1 MRITHEG
8 RVGIGGGATS
18 KLQVNYTEGTLS
30 SYDYSTTSTWYG
42 KGLGIIGGSGGF
54 IYGHDINH
62 SIFFRKSPWGT
73 ADHNAYVNPGYHAF
87 LTGALVGSNSLTE
100 KMRIAANGN
109 VGIGTSDPKQHL
121 HVYGG
126 STATELYLGKESAND
141 RSYIFKY
148 FQGTATSGGNG
159 ILQIGHWGTH
169 NTYNYYQGEWSFGG
183 ARTTTGNGVL
193 SIVSKNDGNM
203 DDAII
208 CTPVVDT
215 NHIINF
221 LNTTGGLRG
230 VIKGVNSSSISYVT
244 TSDIRLK
251 RNIRPMGSMLSRIN
265 ALRPVRYTWIAD
277 DAEDEGF
284 IAQEVY
290 KVLPEL
296 RPVLTPTS
304 LAEPMCTDERDYPR
318 NKDGSDYMFGLDYG
332 KFTPFLTKAIQE
344 LDEKVEQHRNRK
356 SHLDGV
362 DYSNVS
368 DMYGLIVSA
377 TTNEFKNGKPTLTV
391 SSHANDK
398 SCYGVVIGVTPKSID
413 SETDVQRSGEGHVWV
428 VNADGGILESGDLIT
443 TSNVPGYGV
452 KQSDDIL
459 RSCTVSKITQDCDFA
474 KHTKPKKVIK
484 RELREVTYYTRD
496 VFTRLEY
503 IDRGDKT
510 KMVPREEMV
519 YENQDIKIHSTND
532 NYYTFREFQPEISE
546 NDYDTLTEE
555 EKTSYRVSYMRYE
568 RIFEEQYSKLGD
580 EDKQNYTPVVRTIY
594 YNKQTRE
601 SKEKLPECCGEY
613 TSELRREEVD
623 VLDENGQIQWEDD
636 PSGATEPVYEIRYLT
651 ADGKITDDESNAVH
665 TAALVACTFH
675 CG

>member
-1 MRITHEG
+1 M
-8 RVGIGGGATS
+8 
-18 KLQVNYTEGTLS
+18 
-30 SYDYSTTSTWYG
+30 
-42 KGLGIIGGSGGF
+42 
-54 IYGHDINH
+54 
-62 SIFFRKSPWGT
+62 
-73 ADHNAYVNPGYHAF
+73 
-87 LTGALVGSNSLTE
+87 
-100 KMRIAANGN
+100 
-109 VGIGTSDPKQHL
+109 
-121 HVYGG
+121 
-126 STATELYLGKESAND
+126 
-141 RSYIFKY
+141 
-148 FQGTATSGGNG
+148 
-159 ILQIGHWGTH
+159 
-169 NTYNYYQGEWSFGG
+169 
-183 ARTTTGNGVL
+183 NGVL
-193 SIVSKNDGNM
+193 EIISNVDGNM
-203 DDAII
+203 DDAIS
-208 CTPVVDT
+208 CVPFTDA

-221 LNTTGGLRG
+221 GNTTGGLRG
-230 VIKGVNSSSISYVT
+230 RIAGANSTSVSYIT
-244 TSDIRLK
+244 TSDVRLK

-296 RPVLTPTS
+296 RPLHTPTYVTES
-304 LAEPMCTDERDYPR
+304 TCSDERDYPR

-377 TTNEFKNGKPTLTV
+377 TTNEFKNGKPTLTI

-496 VFTRLEY
+496 VFTRLDY

-519 YENQDIKIHSTND
+519 YENQDIKIQSTKD
-532 NYYTFREFQPEISE
+532 NYYTFREFRPEISE
-546 NDYDTLTEE
+546 NDYDALTEE
-555 EKTSYRVSYMRYE
+555 EKTSYTVSYMRYE
-568 RIFEEQYSKLGD
+568 RIFEEQYNKLGD
-580 EDKQNYTPVVRTIY
+580 EDKQNYTPVARTIY

-613 TSELRREEVD
+613 TPELRQEAVD
-623 VLDENGQIQWEDD
+623 VLDEHGQIQWEDD
-636 PSGATEPVYEIRYLT
+636 PSGATEPAYEIRYLT
-651 ADGKITDDESNAVH
+651 TDGQITDDESNAAH

>member
-1 MRITHEG
+1 M
-8 RVGIGGGATS
+8 
-18 KLQVNYTEGTLS
+18 
-30 SYDYSTTSTWYG
+30 
-42 KGLGIIGGSGGF
+42 GLG
-54 IYGHDINH
+54 
-62 SIFFRKSPWGT
+62 
-73 ADHNAYVNPGYHAF
+73 
-87 LTGALVGSNSLTE
+87 
-100 KMRIAANGN
+100 RIAALRENNAGNYSSYLQFSPTVNGTEFEAMRLTSGGH
-109 VGIGTSDPKQHL
+109 VGVGTTNPKMHL

-126 STATELYLGKESAND
+126 SAASEIYLGQNNSHD
-141 RSYIFKY
+141 RTYIFKY
-148 FQGTATSGGNG
+148 HQGTANSPGGNG
-159 ILQIGHWGTH
+159 VMQMGHYGKH
-169 NTYNYYQGEWSFGG
+169 NTYSYFQGEWSFGG
-183 ARTTTGNGVL
+183 ARTSSLNGVL
-193 SIVSKNDGNM
+193 EIISNVNGNM
-203 DDAII
+203 DDAIS
-208 CTPVVDT
+208 CVPYSDG

-221 LNTTGGLRG
+221 ANTTGALRG
-230 VIKGVNSSSISYVT
+230 RIAGVNSTSVSYIT

-290 KVLPEL
+290 KVLPGL

-377 TTNEFKNGKPTLTV
+377 TTNEFKNGKPTLTI

-413 SETDVQRSGEGHVWV
+413 SETDVQRSGEGHMWV

-496 VFTRLEY
+496 VFTRLDY

-519 YENQDIKIHSTND
+519 YENQDIKIQSTKD
-532 NYYTFREFQPEISE
+532 NYYTFREFQPEIPE

-555 EKTSYRVSYMRYE
+555 EKTSYTVSYMRYE
-568 RIFEEQYSKLGD
+568 RIFEEQYNKLGD
-580 EDKQNYTPVVRTIY
+580 EEKQNYTPVVRTIY

-613 TSELRREEVD
+613 TPELRQEEVEA
-623 VLDENGQIQWEDD
+623 LDENGQLQWEDD
-636 PSGATEPVYEIRYLT
+636 PSGATEPTYEIRYLT
-651 ADGKITDDESNAVH
+651 ADGQITDESNAAH